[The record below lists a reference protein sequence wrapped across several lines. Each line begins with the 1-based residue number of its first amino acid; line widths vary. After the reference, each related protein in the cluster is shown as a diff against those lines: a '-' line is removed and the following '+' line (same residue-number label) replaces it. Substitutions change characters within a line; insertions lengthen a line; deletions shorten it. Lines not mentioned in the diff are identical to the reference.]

1 MIIRG
6 DDTDAFGQSEL
17 LRINYTVPEG
27 QVVSKA
33 ILDVNDGLLKLPFN
47 NPINPIEINLNS
59 EQTAILKDNNCCTL
73 ILYDGNNKKLTI
85 PCIAEFKSKEGV
97 KV

>member
-1 MIIRG
+1 MIIRT
-6 DDTDAFGQSEL
+6 DDSDAFGQSEL
-17 LRINYTVPEG
+17 LRINFTVPEG

-33 ILDVNDGLLKLPFN
+33 ILVINDTLKLPFN

>member
-1 MIIRG
+1 MIIRT
-6 DDTDAFGQSEL
+6 DDSDAFGQSEL
-17 LRINYTVPEG
+17 LRINFTVPEG

-33 ILDVNDGLLKLPFN
+33 ILVINDTLKLTFN

-73 ILYDGNNKKLTI
+73 ILYDGDNKKLTI